1 MSAEDEPALRP
12 TRTEDL
18 DFVMALE
25 RDPENSPFVGQWSRA
40 EHQDAIARSDRE
52 HWILERPAERA
63 RLGFAITYDLRAAGH
78 GVYLKRIVVAEKSR
92 GVGRRAVARLAERAF
107 REHGASHLW
116 LRVRPENARAQR
128 AYAAL
133 GFAAIPVDDALRR
146 ELGGATGDISE
157 RSLVMVLQRGGG

>member
-1 MSAEDEPALRP
+1 MSDTDEPALRP

-25 RDPENSPFVGQWSRA
+25 RDPENSPFVGQWSRT
-40 EHQDAIARSDRE
+40 EHEDAIARADRE
-52 HWILERPAERA
+52 HWILERPADRA

-92 GVGRRAVARLAERAF
+92 GVGRRAVGRIAERAF
-107 REHGASHLW
+107 REQGAAHLW

-128 AYAAL
+128 TYAAL
-133 GFAAIPVDDALRR
+133 GFATIPVDDALRR
-146 ELGGATGDISE
+146 ELGAATGDMSE
-157 RSLVMVLQRGGG
+157 RSLVMVLARPGG